1 MTRQETADLFLEQI
15 KMGSNIKEAAKATGD
30 VSGIID
36 IIKAC
41 AISKEET
48 LDAAWLAEHT
58 NRIKAKDLENEK
70 AKAAENLA
78 ALGKAWEA
86 ADDKQDLVEKIRNEY
101 ETLTKT
107 ESAATFITADQL
119 MEKTFEPRIWIVNKL
134 ITTGLTILSGAPKI
148 GKSWL
153 MLSLAEAVSTGGN
166 FLSEFKAKKETVL
179 HLALEETER
188 SIYERRKS
196 LCFNFGGKNIIIT
209 TQWESG
215 TDGLA
220 AYLREHRD
228 IKLVIIDTL
237 QKFLPDIEDINDYAG
252 TVKPL
257 ARLKKTADD
266 LDTAILCVHHAKK
279 GGQGK
284 NSKGNDWMDS
294 SLGSQGIVGT
304 SDTTLVLQRDIN
316 KESGERLNTGKL
328 YATGRSIREIF
339 RKLKFDPDIG
349 SWVVDGAT
357 PQNHELESP
366 TAPKQKRIITMKD
379 LSETQ

>member
-1 MTRQETADLFLEQI
+1 MTRKETADRFFEQT
-15 KMGSNIKEAAKATGD
+15 KEGYSIKEAAKATGD
-30 VSGIID
+30 VSEIID
-36 IIKAC
+36 IIEAY
-41 AISKEET
+41 AIGKGET
-48 LDAAWLAEHT
+48 LDTAWLAEHT
-58 NRIKAKDLENEK
+58 NRIKAKELENEK
-70 AKAAENLA
+70 AKAAESLA
-78 ALGKAWEA
+78 TLGAAWEA
-86 ADDKQDLVEKIRNEY
+86 TDDKQGLIEKIRNEY

-107 ESAATFITADQL
+107 ESADTFITADQL
-119 MEKTFEPRIWIVNKL
+119 MAKTFEPRIWIVERL

-166 FLSEFKAKKETVL
+166 FLSEFKARRETIL

-196 LCFNFGGKNIIIT
+196 LGFNSGSKNIIIT

-220 AYLREHRD
+220 AYLREHRS

-237 QKFLPDIEDINDYAG
+237 QKFFPDIEDINDYAG

-257 ARLKKTADD
+257 SKLKKIADN
-266 LDTAILCVHHAKK
+266 LDIAILAVHHAKK

-284 NSKGNDWMDS
+284 NSKVNDWMDN

-304 SDTTLVLQRDIN
+304 ADSTLVLQRDI
-316 KESGERLNTGKL
+316 KETGDRLNTGKL
-328 YATGRSIREIF
+328 YATGRSIRDIF
-339 RKLKFDPDIG
+339 KKLKFDPDVG
-349 SWVVDGAT
+349 SWIVDGAT
-357 PQNHELESP
+357 PQSP
-366 TAPKQKRIITMKD
+366 EP
-379 LSETQ
+379 ETQTTPKPKRVITIKDIEGQK